1 MLENSLT
8 RVKAM
13 PKYCLTFQIYGGK
26 VDPPFFYP
34 HLTDAHGRCAISYK
48 NVGSGKKKSGLLFV
62 KFIFSFKEKISA
74 LIPSIANEASMII
87 SDFKFIIHRSP
98 YCSVFDSCC

>member
-74 LIPSIANEASMII
+74 LPMTNEASMII